1 MLFRSIYT
9 IGVGYKIPVKWGPI
23 SSIQFYNDFG
33 CLQKWK
39 KEFNDSY
46 QNVTGCLL
54 TAGPVWVYIDYAL
67 GKHQA
72 WLGPDW
78 EAFGAGTGSNKW
90 NARFNVNVG
99 YYF

>member
-1 MLFRSIYT
+1 ML
-9 IGVGYKIPVKWGPI
+9 P
-23 SSIQFYNDFG
+23 
-33 CLQKWK
+33 
-39 KEFNDSY
+39 
-46 QNVTGCLL
+46 GCLL